1 MARMEAGGADDDE
14 QQHASIVVGCSV
26 CDWMLPPPPLGLNY
40 GLVPA
45 VRCDLK
51 VARDGIEY
59 SCSG

>member
-1 MARMEAGGADDDE
+1 MARMEAGGADDEE

-26 CDWMLPPPPLGLNY
+26 CDWMLPPPPPLGLNY

-51 VARDGIEY
+51 VARDGIE
-59 SCSG
+59 